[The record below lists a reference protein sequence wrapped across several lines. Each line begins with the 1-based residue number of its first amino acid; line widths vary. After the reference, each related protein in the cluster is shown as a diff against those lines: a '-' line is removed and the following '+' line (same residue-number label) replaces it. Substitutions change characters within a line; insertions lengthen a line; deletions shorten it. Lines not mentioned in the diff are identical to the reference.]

1 MNFRQR
7 LIAAATI
14 LICLPTAIWAVHDL
28 AGLSAAAGGGPLS
41 VYSPYEEDHHIP
53 HGVSAGHLEP
63 LAKYFHPDD
72 HKTSF
77 ATGEENSSAIAHPHG
92 KRACASGCALDQHP
106 TPELL
111 RGEFQR
117 LLAMYAKEPSP
128 ADMMAI
134 SRELGL
140 EGPEAQSLHAEQWEG
155 LEKLLYF
162 GRQTLLYLDQLGPGP
177 LDKEHEDFL
186 RSELYFDPKD
196 RIDRLH
202 VLVELRVIDEFGV
215 VRLWNKPALV
225 PLDVRFG
232 FAYQNKDYQRI
243 EESTGT
249 VKRVG
254 LYHLWQRI

>member
-1 MNFRQR
+1 MSFRQR
-7 LIAAATI
+7 AIAALAI

-28 AGLSAAAGGGPLS
+28 AGLSEAAGGGPLM
-41 VYSPYEEDHHIP
+41 VYSPHEEDHAIP
-53 HGVSAGHLEP
+53 HGVDVGHLEP

-72 HKTSF
+72 HRTSF
-77 ATGEENSSAIAHPHG
+77 ATGDNNSSALAHPHG

-117 LLAMYAKEPSP
+117 LMDLYAKEPPPSRVLQ
-128 ADMMAI
+128 I
-134 SRELGL
+134 SQHLGL
-140 EGPEAQSLHAEQWEG
+140 EGPEAEALHTEQWEG
-155 LEKLLYF
+155 LEKLLYY

-186 RSELYFDPKD
+186 RRELYFDRKT

-202 VLVELRVIDEFGV
+202 VLVELRVVDEFGV
-215 VRLWNKPALV
+215 LRVWNKPALV
-225 PLDVRFG
+225 PLDIRFG
-232 FAYQNKDYQRI
+232 FDYQNNDYQRI